1 MNQHNIFI
9 YSNDD
14 FFERSA
20 GATRVLYYA
29 KALASSNNKVY
40 LSTCCAEA
48 FSDKDFE
55 EVDENIFV
63 HKQKSKVF
71 HNPIKTYNY
80 LKNLYSFAKQ
90 KGKASFIHY
99 PSPLVTLETLSLFYL
114 KGLKRQAVFFE
125 SNEVRMYSAAFHDP
139 ISIKNIK
146 YSLKKIVFKSSFFL
160 MQPLLYFYNGHICI
174 STAIETYGRYFNK
187 NTVRIPILTNPY
199 KEFNISNTVYKKEN
213 YFNIGFSGSIALSK
227 ENLTSFIA
235 VVAKVKEAGHSI
247 SFNLCGSANP
257 KNKALLDKAII
268 DYNLQDTITYYGNL
282 GEIEFNTFL
291 SQQNLLVIPR
301 GYTKQNKYG
310 FSTKLSDYLN
320 HKKMILI
327 TDISDNS
334 LYIKDGINGFIVPP
348 NNEEA
353 MFNKLLYIVE
363 NYTHLET
370 KIAEEAYTTAKTDF
384 YYMNY
389 KDKLKSFL
397 IS

>member
-29 KALASSNNKVY
+29 KALANSNNKVY
-40 LSTCCAEA
+40 LTTCCAEA
-48 FSDKDFE
+48 FNDKDFE

-90 KGKASFIHY
+90 KGKATFIHY
-99 PSPLVTLETLSLFYL
+99 PSPLVVLETLSLFYL
-114 KGLKRQAVFFE
+114 KGLKKQAVFFE

-160 MQPLLYFYNGHICI
+160 MQALLYFYNGHICI
-174 STAIETYGRYFNK
+174 STAIEKYGHKFNK
-187 NTVRIPILTNPY
+187 NTIRIPILTNPY
-199 KEFNISNTVYKKEN
+199 KELKNSTTKYIKQNA
-213 YFNIGFSGSIALSK
+213 FNIGFSGSIALSK

-235 VVAKVKEAGHSI
+235 VIAKIKEAGHNI

-257 KNKALLDKAII
+257 KNKALLDKAILN
-268 DYNLQDTITYYGNL
+268 YNLQDTITYYGNL
-282 GEIEFNTFL
+282 GEVEFNTFL

-348 NNEEA
+348 NNEKA

-370 KIAEEAYTTAKTDF
+370 KIAAEAYNTAKTDF